1 METSTSCNTS
11 TLTVFVPTT
20 DNPWNAEKANHIY
33 RRLCFGA
40 SETELNAALSLTPEQ
55 FIDSLVDQAIA
66 TPVTPAPSWFN
77 TSYQDY
83 INAGLDPDEQI
94 QNNHGEWRLL
104 AFNSFLNGGL
114 KARLN
119 LFWSNHFVTQL
130 DNYYCSSYLYKYY
143 NLLETFSTGNFKD
156 FVSAAGKNEAM
167 LIYLNGFQNTA
178 EAPNENYARELY
190 ELFTLG
196 LNNGYNQTDIV
207 ETAKALTGYNRHIG
221 NNPGNTFCEPI
232 VFNPD
237 TYNNTDKVIFG
248 RTGNWD
254 YDDVITILF
263 EEKAPLIAKFI
274 CEKLYKYFVSSTLND
289 AVINEMATIFV
300 TDFNIANVLRTLF
313 KSEHFFDT
321 KTLGSIIKSPFDLT
335 QNFIKVTGFNY
346 TDDFKESIMWVNNT
360 VGQYLFQPIDVAGWQ
375 GDRDWINSSTL
386 TGRWQLCEYMIWTTW
401 NEDPEAFR
409 NFAIEISNTS
419 TDPYIITRAIID
431 RFVPKELYT
440 TLDYETATDIF
451 KYNIPENYYTDGI
464 WSLFFEQA
472 PYQILLLLMHVTKMP
487 EFQLK

>member
-1 METSTSCNTS
+1 METSSSCNAS
-11 TLTVFVPTT
+11 TLSVYTPSP
-20 DNPWNAEKANHIY
+20 DNPWNKEKVNHVY

-40 SETELNAALSLTPEQ
+40 SLTEINAALSQTPEQ
-55 FIDSLVDQAIA
+55 FIDALVDQAIA
-66 TPVTPAPSWFN
+66 TPVTPAPSWAN
-77 TSYQDY
+77 TTYQDY
-83 INAGLDPDEQI
+83 IDMGLDPNEET

-130 DNYYCSSYLYKYY
+130 ENYYCSNYLYDYY

-156 FVSAAGKNEAM
+156 FVTAIGKNEAM
-167 LIYLNGFQNTA
+167 LIYLNGFENSA
-178 EAPNENYARELY
+178 NAPNENYARELY

-207 ETAKALTGYNRHIG
+207 ETAKALTGYNQRNGFCNTISF
-221 NNPGNTFCEPI
+221 NPGTF
-232 VFNPD
+232 NA
-237 TYNNTDKVIFG
+237 TNKTIFE
-248 RTGNWD
+248 RTGNWG

-274 CEKLYKYFVSSTLND
+274 CEKLYKYFVSST
-289 AVINEMATIFV
+289 INEDVVNDMTAIFV
-300 TDFNIANVLRTLF
+300 IDFNIANVLRTLF
-313 KSEHFFDT
+313 KSQHFFDS
-321 KTLGSIIKSPFDLT
+321 KTLGSIIKSPFDLS
-335 QNFIKVTGFNY
+335 QNFINVTGFNY
-346 TDDFKESIMWVNNT
+346 SHDFKNNIMWVNNT
-360 VGQYLFQPIDVAGWQ
+360 IGQRLFDPIDVAGWQ

-401 NEDPEAFR
+401 SENPEFFRSFALETSNE
-409 NFAIEISNTS
+409 SM
-419 TDPYIITRAIID
+419 DPYIITKAIID
-431 RFVPKELYT
+431 RFVPKALHT
-440 TLDYETATDIF
+440 TLDYTTATDIF

-464 WSLFFEQA
+464 WSLYFEQA
-472 PYQILLLLMHVTKMP
+472 PYQVLLLLMHVTKMP